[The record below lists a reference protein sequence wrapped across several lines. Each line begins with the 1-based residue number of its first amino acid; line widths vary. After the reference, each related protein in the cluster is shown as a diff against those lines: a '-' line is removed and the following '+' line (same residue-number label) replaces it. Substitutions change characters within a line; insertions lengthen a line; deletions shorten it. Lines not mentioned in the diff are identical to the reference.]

1 MRAIWKGAVTFGL
14 VNVPVKVYSA
24 TQDHD
29 VPLHQV
35 HDADGGRIRYQRR
48 CEVCGKVV
56 DYAHIDKAF
65 DDGDRT
71 VVITEEDL
79 SSLPEER
86 SREIDVVEFVPSDQI
101 DPVMLDRS
109 YFLEPDSSSPK
120 SYALLRRTLQETDRT
135 AIVHVT
141 LRQRTRLAALRVRGD
156 VLMLQTLLWDDEVR
170 EADFPSLDAAPKVSP
185 RELKMSAQLVEGFAE
200 DFDPSKF
207 SDEYQ
212 EQLKT
217 LIDAK
222 LAQGDSL
229 DTDAT
234 FGEGDSDEEDSGG
247 EVLDL
252 MDALKRSIERSRG
265 GASGGRKAPA
275 KKAPARKGKAA
286 ASNADDDAPAKT
298 GTAKTGT
305 AKKAAAKPRTASKA
319 KSTSAKSTAAKKKPA
334 AKSTAAKKATSER
347 KSA

>member
-71 VVITEEDL
+71 VVISEEDL

-234 FGEGDSDEEDSGG
+234 FGEGDSGEEDSGG

-265 GASGGRKAPA
+265 GGSAGRKAPA
-275 KKAPARKGKAA
+275 KKAPARNGKAA
-286 ASNADDDAPAKT
+286 ASDADDDAPAKT
-298 GTAKTGT
+298 GTGKTGT

-319 KSTSAKSTAAKKKPA
+319 KSTSANSTAAKKKP
-334 AKSTAAKKATSER
+334 AAKKATSER